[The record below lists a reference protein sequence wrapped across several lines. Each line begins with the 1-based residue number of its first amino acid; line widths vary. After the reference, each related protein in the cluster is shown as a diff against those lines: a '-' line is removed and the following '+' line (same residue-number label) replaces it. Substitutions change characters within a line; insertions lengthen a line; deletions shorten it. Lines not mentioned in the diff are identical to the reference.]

1 MSEDRAQGGQ
11 LTENEAVQQFIK
23 LLMENQPDDGRD
35 YSLLLWQMDS
45 MATQLK
51 AAFDELSE
59 VKGQLAQMQ
68 ESPEK
73 SFISRAMGTVENR
86 LHAVQEGI
94 AGMKERIIEGAK
106 GAVAGVKQTSIKAL
120 DKAVTAAGIKKM
132 LEAVQQNLSA
142 SITDIRRSIEKV
154 ESVGRELRSA
164 GGHLKNVGRAAA
176 GKEMQTVDGGKEG
189 RFQAAVLSPLRLE
202 KDILSRLNNL
212 TLAAIGNVEHLEQ
225 AAGNVPDKAKTDTVL
240 DELEPPPDKA
250 EKQKGKPS
258 VLKDLKEKKG
268 QAAAHTA
275 PVPEKERKAQEAAL

>member
-1 MSEDRAQGGQ
+1 MKKILLKVKQLTIYWEDRAQGGQ

-73 SFISRAMGTVENR
+73 GFISRAMGTVENR

-106 GAVAGVKQTSIKAL
+106 GAVAGVKQTGS
-120 DKAVTAAGIKKM
+120 AV
-132 LEAVQQNLSA
+132 
-142 SITDIRRSIEKV
+142 
-154 ESVGRELRSA
+154 
-164 GGHLKNVGRAAA
+164 
-176 GKEMQTVDGGKEG
+176 
-189 RFQAAVLSPLRLE
+189 PLPAFSLCQP
-202 KDILSRLNNL
+202 L
-212 TLAAIGNVEHLEQ
+212 
-225 AAGNVPDKAKTDTVL
+225 
-240 DELEPPPDKA
+240 
-250 EKQKGKPS
+250 
-258 VLKDLKEKKG
+258 
-268 QAAAHTA
+268 
-275 PVPEKERKAQEAAL
+275 